1 MPAPPINRDHWR
13 ESQHVDESIG
23 DTATLQSPWRL
34 PMHVRA
40 AICLRGGQTRSR
52 NATLPIS
59 GRVTFSAITAVGACT
74 IRNTTLFL
82 LRGTVLNKTG
92 QRVYGNWPA
101 SIRKPKSPRKTNRAR
116 CLSLVPG
123 TNEAQTTTYCP
134 FFAASRCHSITFWKM
149 PLPPDSITSP
159 WHGMILSKSH
169 PLIFA
174 MLLL

>member
-1 MPAPPINRDHWR
+1 MAASNACSRCDLFEGRPDT
-13 ESQHVDESIG
+13 ESQRDTSNLGARHVLSNHGRGSLHDSQYNIIS
-23 DTATLQSPWRL
+23 ATWYSTKQ
-34 PMHVRA
+34 
-40 AICLRGGQTRSR
+40 
-52 NATLPIS
+52 
-59 GRVTFSAITAVGACT
+59 
-74 IRNTTLFL
+74 
-82 LRGTVLNKTG
+82 
-92 QRVYGNWPA
+92 NWPA